1 MKKTVKDGTHILL
14 LKNDDPYEE
23 LNFEIDFQLSLT
35 PSQRYEIMDQLVKDG
50 LEFEYKRGYKN
61 TPKIVTRS

>member
-1 MKKTVKDGTHILL
+1 MRQIVKDGTHILVIE
-14 LKNDDPYEE
+14 KDDPDAE

-35 PSQRYEIMDQLVKDG
+35 PAQRYEIMDQLVKDG
-50 LEFEYKRGYKN
+50 LEFEKKRGYKN

>member
-14 LKNDDPYEE
+14 LENDDPYEE

-50 LEFEYKRGYKN
+50 LEFEHKRGYKN